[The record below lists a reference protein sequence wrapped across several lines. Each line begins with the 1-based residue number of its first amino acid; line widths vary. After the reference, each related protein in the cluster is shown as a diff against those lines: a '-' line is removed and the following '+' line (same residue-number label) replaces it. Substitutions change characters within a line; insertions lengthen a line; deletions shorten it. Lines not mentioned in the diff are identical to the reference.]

1 MKNSFSKQMKI
12 PYSRRSNKNGLDLSI
27 KGCISRIISKNKND
41 SINKETID
49 GSCLDTQ
56 TFAFNQD
63 SSNNSKATINKNLSL
78 GKLDNKLIIFSS
90 LKSDLELKNRKLS
103 KKEKKKKAV
112 EFHEKKNSNS
122 EEYPTIIQ
130 NDICE
135 EEAKD
140 DDNTN
145 RIDFRYFPKIP
156 EIEVNKVEKYYWL
169 ATYDKLMKKSKI
181 IKILNYYTKENE
193 ELYNNNEKERKI
205 NDDEYNFKEKSMI
218 IQGYEIYFIR
228 KYNNPFIRLKKE
240 GQIFIKLYLLTIEQ
254 INKIFSYINRLEY
267 KSYINSSNL
276 ELFSEKNLFKTVE
289 QSNKNIYNYSTVF
302 FLGSFMNI
310 RIFLFSRLEKR
321 KNDNKKSHVNK
332 SDLPSSNKIA
342 KLVKILMI
350 NFHEYSK
357 QYFIDYLIK
366 PIKNNFNLD
375 NTDIDLFKQKILEI
389 NSLLIS
395 NCKKYYKRNNNSINS
410 IIKNEIKKVTTTYT
424 ISSNNYTPNEFN
436 NYSFSNYNNSTLNN
450 IRKNQSNQIY
460 SIETNDSFLKNF
472 DDLKKL
478 KKNIK
483 IKSKKSNNKFILNLK
498 EINTNTLIR
507 GKLNKN
513 NSSRNCNNNHNH
525 ILLNNFNKNSKDKK
539 LNLDMKNID
548 NFNKKL
554 NNLSNSIKHI
564 SLNYP
569 LKKSVTRNSTNHIF
583 SGNRNK
589 NIENSLRNKLNS
601 DYYNYSK
608 IYEKSKI
615 NNSKSSKDENKE
627 NNMSL
632 INSNYRINSALTD
645 YNIPLNNQMNK
656 NNSNK
661 NQEFNPF
668 YSTNI
673 SNINKNYIQKS
684 KKIKLKRPIRVLSSI
699 RKVIS
704 QKMNNI
710 SPSNSISSNN
720 NNISNMN
727 KSYNEYKKYFSN
739 IELSNVSF
747 RKFFKSNSQ
756 NKNKKEEYITPR
768 KKKLFYYYH

>member
-1 MKNSFSKQMKI
+1 MKNSFSKHIKI
-12 PYSRRSNKNGLDLSI
+12 PISKRSNKNGLDLSI
-27 KGCISRIISKNKND
+27 KGCVNRIISKNKND

-63 SSNNSKATINKNLSL
+63 SLNNSKATINKNFSL
-78 GKLDNKLIIFSS
+78 GKFDSKLIIFSS

-103 KKEKKKKAV
+103 KKEKIKKAD
-112 EFHEKKNSNS
+112 EFQEKKNSNS
-122 EEYPTIIQ
+122 EENPTIIQ
-130 NDICE
+130 NDIGE
-135 EEAKD
+135 EEVKD

-145 RIDFRYFPKIP
+145 RIDFRYYPKIP
-156 EIEVNKVEKYYWL
+156 EIEVNRVEKYYWL

-267 KSYINSSNL
+267 KSYISPNNL
-276 ELFSEKNLFKTVE
+276 DLFSDKNLFKTIE
-289 QSNKNIYNYSTVF
+289 KSNKTIYNYSTIF

-310 RIFLFSRLEKR
+310 KIFLFSHLEKR
-321 KNDNKKSHVNK
+321 KNDSIKSHVNK
-332 SDLPSSNKIA
+332 KDLPSSNKIA
-342 KLVKILMI
+342 KLVKILMA
-350 NFHEYSK
+350 NFHEFSK
-357 QYFIDYLIK
+357 DYFIDYLIK

-375 NTDIDLFKQKILEI
+375 NLDIDLFKQKILEI

-450 IRKNQSNQIY
+450 IKKKRTNNIY
-460 SIETNDSFLKNF
+460 SIETNDSFLINNK
-472 DDLKKL
+472 DLKKL
-478 KKNIK
+478 KKEIK
-483 IKSKKSNNKFILNLK
+483 IQPKKSNNNFILNLK
-498 EINTNTLIR
+498 NINTNTLIR
-507 GKLNKN
+507 GKLNKY

-525 ILLNNFNKNSKDKK
+525 SILNNFQNNSKEKK
-539 LNLDMKNID
+539 LNLDMRNID
-548 NFNKKL
+548 NFNKKW

-564 SLNYP
+564 TLNYP
-569 LKKSVTRNSTNHIF
+569 LKNSVTRNNANKTF
-583 SGNRNK
+583 SGDNNK
-589 NIENSLRNKLNS
+589 NIENTLRKKLNS

-615 NNSKSSKDENKE
+615 NNSKTSKDENKE
-627 NNMSL
+627 NNISL
-632 INSNYRINSALTD
+632 INSNYKINSVLTD
-645 YNIPLNNQMNK
+645 YNIPLNHQMK

-668 YSTNI
+668 YTANTN
-673 SNINKNYIQKS
+673 NINKNYIQKS
-684 KKIKLKRPIRVLSSI
+684 KNIKLKRPIRVLSSI

-710 SPSNSISSNN
+710 SPNNSISSNN
-720 NNISNMN
+720 NINRSNMN
-727 KSYNEYKKYFSN
+727 KSYNEYKKHFSN
-739 IELSNVSF
+739 NELSNASF
-747 RKFFKSNSQ
+747 RKFFKINSQ
-756 NKNKKEEYITPR
+756 NKKEEYITPR
-768 KKKLFYYYH
+768 KKKLYYYYH